1 MEINDI
7 LRRYTSG
14 EETLENAN
22 AALAAAGA
30 GFRLEPGRNEIT
42 GEERH
47 QTVTGYAP
55 EQASGF
61 GLLDTGTGTMEKVR
75 VTGGMLEFPVN
86 QVRPDGSVN
95 MRAFVLI
102 AGKRYEVVGS
112 RLAEPLPDSP
122 PAPVKKILK
131 TPDLRRR
138 TDLAGQ
144 VVRQH
149 TRAGDFDVFYDSL
162 GYAVKSSR
170 AGRRAAEG
178 PGADE

>member
-61 GLLDTGTGTMEKVR
+61 GLLDTGTGAMEKVR

-102 AGKRYEVVGS
+102 AGKRYEVMGS
-112 RLAEPLPDSP
+112 RLAEPLPDGLLRVVFQEPQRAVTPGQAVVLYDGESVVGGGTI
-122 PAPVKKILK
+122 VK
-131 TPDLRRR
+131 
-138 TDLAGQ
+138 
-144 VVRQH
+144 
-149 TRAGDFDVFYDSL
+149 
-162 GYAVKSSR
+162 
-170 AGRRAAEG
+170 
-178 PGADE
+178 